1 MSLFEDIVNSCLYG
15 NLYIKNTQEYI
26 GISISN
32 DTNQISYLY
41 KKQKTNTTKK
51 VVYKKI
57 K

>member
-1 MSLFEDIVNSCLYG
+1 MSLFEDIVNSCIYG
-15 NLYIKNTQEYI
+15 NLYIKNTQDYI

-32 DTNQISYLY
+32 DTNQISYLH
-41 KKQKTNTTKK
+41 KKQKTNTKK

>member
-1 MSLFEDIVNSCLYG
+1 MSLFEDIVNSCIYG
-15 NLYIKNTQEYI
+15 NLYIKNTQDYI

-41 KKQKTNTTKK
+41 KKQQTKK